1 MTGGH
6 HRQSGVRARLAA
18 ATLWCVLG
26 VIGGAATAE
35 AQNASDARIR
45 IGLNGAVQIADDFS
59 RRTVFRQPTDPSD
72 ETGTIDA
79 VYAIER
85 GPGFDAGAIVR
96 VWRVLAVGFS
106 LSYVDVQGDAAF
118 SAAVPHPFEFDAF
131 RVAEGTAASL
141 AHRETA
147 VHLPAGI
154 VVAIGRRASLVVGG
168 GPSFFSVERDFVA
181 GVEYTERFPFETI
194 SLVGPIAVSD
204 SASAMGYH
212 VMADASFM
220 FSRHVGAGALVRFAR
235 ATLEYE
241 FRDASG
247 LAENTVSLE
256 AGGLSLGAG
265 LRFRF

>member
-1 MTGGH
+1 MTS
-6 HRQSGVRARLAA
+6 RQLAT
-18 ATLWCVLG
+18 ATLSCVLG
-26 VIGGAATAE
+26 VLSAAATAD
-35 AQNASDARIR
+35 AQGTVPGERIR
-45 IGLNGAVQIADDFS
+45 ISLNGVVQTASDLS
-59 RRTVFRQPTDPSD
+59 RETAFRQPSDPSG

-96 VWRVLAVGFS
+96 VWRLLAVGVG
-106 LSYVDVQGDAAF
+106 LSYVDLEGDAAF
-118 SAAVPHPFEFDAF
+118 TAAVPHPFEFDAF
-131 RVAEGTAASL
+131 RLADGTAASL

-154 VVAIGRRASLVVGG
+154 IVPIGRASLMVGG
-168 GPSFFSVERDFVA
+168 GPSFYSVERDFLA

-194 SLVGPIAVSD
+194 TLSGPLTVSD

-220 FSRHVGAGALVRFAR
+220 FSRHVGAGAIVRFAR
-235 ATLEYE
+235 ATLEYQ

-247 LAENTVSLE
+247 LAENTVTLE

-265 LRFRF
+265 LRLTF